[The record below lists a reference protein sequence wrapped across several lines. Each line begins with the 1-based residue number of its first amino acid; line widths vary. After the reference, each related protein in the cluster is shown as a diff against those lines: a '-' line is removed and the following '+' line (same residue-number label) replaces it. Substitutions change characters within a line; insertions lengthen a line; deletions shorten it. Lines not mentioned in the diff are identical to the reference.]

1 MKKNKSASSFSFR
14 AAKDSGRSSVSV
26 WFKKINRFLDN
37 NPKIKSLLRYLP
49 PLIWMALIFYASSQP
64 RIGVS
69 ESFWL
74 SFVFFK
80 TLHLIEYGVLFSL
93 WRLSLYNI
101 SYSQNISI
109 AISIIYGISDELH
122 QALVPTREGRVR
134 DVLIDFLGVLILG
147 QFSLDIFKK
156 LIERSVFLRSIFFS
170 SE

>member
-1 MKKNKSASSFSFR
+1 MKKNKPPHFLAEDKKGLESNPG
-14 AAKDSGRSSVSV
+14 GRPPG
-26 WFKKINRFLDN
+26 KLKIFFEK
-37 NPKIKSLLRYLP
+37 NPGIKILLRYLP
-49 PLIWMALIFYASSQP
+49 PLIWMALIFYASSRP

-69 ESFWL
+69 GSFWL
-74 SFVFFK
+74 SFIFFK

-101 SYSQNISI
+101 SYSQSISI
-109 AISIIYGISDELH
+109 AISVIYGITDELH

-147 QFSLDIFKK
+147 QFFLNILKK
-156 LIERSVFLRSIFFS
+156 LIKENMFLRSIFFS